1 MTKILGLVASLLV
14 GRIMG
19 GGVQQPSVLLKFPM
33 LMIRKII
40 RLFMLGF
47 GSLLIGVTAVG
58 FLLRDITSQLQTQG
72 ALYFTASLWIS
83 GLLAA
88 AAFFSCAFFLRR
100 KIWTNTEDL
109 SLEVPV
115 PAETARQMDPTH
127 AISTLLFDFLEN
139 RKVRRMNQEQPV
151 DYNMNKEM
159 HYDLH
164 QTH

>member
-1 MTKILGLVASLLV
+1 MMKILGLVASLLA
-14 GRIMG
+14 GRII
-19 GGVQQPSVLLKFPM
+19 GVSPQHPSVLLKFPM

-47 GSLLIGVTAVG
+47 GSLLIAVMAVG

-72 ALYFTASLWIS
+72 ALYFTASLWVS
-83 GLLAA
+83 GLLAS

-100 KIWTNTEDL
+100 KLWTNTEDL
-109 SLEVPV
+109 TLEVPM

-139 RKVRRMNQEQPV
+139 RKIRRTNPEPPV